1 MKPTESLPSP
11 CGARLA
17 WEEMVAREASER
29 APSEPAGQ
37 PRSLDVATC
46 SVSRRPGDRGVW
58 SIGDPLNPSR
68 DDAMCGTE
76 EAARRNAREMSGL
89 DRIVAVWHGS
99 DCIALYWEGQE
110 WRRP

>member
-1 MKPTESLPSP
+1 MKNHETKHAAEI
-11 CGARLA
+11 RDEILA
-17 WEEMVAREASER
+17 HHFGPVPSER
-29 APSEPAGQ
+29 ATSEPQAQ

-76 EAARRNAREMSGL
+76 EAARLNAREMSGL

>member
-1 MKPTESLPSP
+1 MET
-11 CGARLA
+11 
-17 WEEMVAREASER
+17 
-29 APSEPAGQ
+29 AGQ

-99 DCIALYWEGQE
+99 DCIALDCIALYWEGQE
-110 WRRP
+110 WRRS